1 MKRFDKNIIIF
12 IIAVVIVL
20 VGLVNGEFAEKLL
33 ASFDKLTQNFLQEDT
48 FAAFAE
54 FTDDVEAASSQ
65 GLSYH
70 KEFVDIN
77 SAVNKNMGTVVVTK
91 DNLSVVKSKTG
102 YLSYVREK
110 ITKEILSKRA
120 KSMKSLYEISKD
132 NNADFLYVMAPAKGY
147 YMEYPENIE
156 DYNKENCDAFLLE
169 LEKENVPFYSLIG
182 EMEKEEI
189 PEEELFFVTDH
200 HWKPEYAFWA
210 AEKVAAELWKRYGF
224 DYAKDKLNIGNYNQE
239 VYEDWFL
246 GSQGKKTGQYFTGLG
261 VDDITLITPKFD
273 TDFSVR
279 YAGNPD
285 TFRGSF
291 EEVLIHK
298 GNIEVKDFYEKNPY
312 AAYLGGDYREQIIQ
326 NNNNEK
332 GKKVLIL
339 KDSFACAFAP
349 FFANVAQKI
358 QLLDMRDFA
367 EFKGERIDVDK
378 YIEAEKPDVVIVMY
392 NGVPIDDAFYKM
404 K

>member
-1 MKRFDKNIIIF
+1 MKKIDKNIIIF
-12 IIAVVIVL
+12 ILAFVIIL
-20 VGLVNGEFAEKLL
+20 FGLLNADFADRL
-33 ASFDKLTQNFLQEDT
+33 ANSIDKFTQNFTEKDS
-48 FAAFAE
+48 FEAFAE

-110 ITKEILSKRA
+110 IPDETLSIRA

-132 NNADFLYVMAPAKGY
+132 NNADFLYIMAPAKGY

-169 LEKENVPFYSLIG
+169 LEKENVPYYSLI
-182 EMEKEEI
+182 EQMEKEGI
-189 PEEELFFVTDH
+189 TEEELFFVTDH

-210 AEKVAAELWKRYGF
+210 AGKVADELLKRYDF
-224 DYAKDKLNIGNYNQE
+224 DYAKDKLNIENYNQE

-246 GSQGKKTGQYFTGLG
+246 GSQGKKIGQYFTELG

-279 YAGNPD
+279 YAGNPE
-285 TFRGSF
+285 TIRGSF

-312 AAYLGGDYREQIIQ
+312 AVYLGGDYREQIIE
-326 NNNNEK
+326 NNKNEN

-349 FFANVAQKI
+349 FFANVTSGTH
-358 QLLDMRDFA
+358 LLDMRDFD
-367 EFKGERIDVDK
+367 EFKGEKIDVEK
-378 YIEAEKPDVVIVMY
+378 YIESEQPDIVIVMY